1 MAIQSLIKLV
11 INLPKEPFMKWGLDF
26 VGPIKLTNRYIEN
39 KYIIV
44 TINYDTKWVE
54 VKALKTNITT
64 VIAKFMYECILT
76 KYGCPLIIVRD

>member
-1 MAIQSLIKLV
+1 
-11 INLPKEPFMKWGLDF
+11 MKWGLDF